1 MRRREFI
8 TLLGGAAVWPLAAR
22 AQQPAKTHRI
32 GYLSPVTSSADAT
45 RSEAFLHGLS
55 ELGYVEGRSIIIER
69 RFAEGKLDQL
79 SPLAAELV
87 GLNVDLVVAAGG
99 DLVARAVS
107 RVNGTIPIVITN
119 GENPV
124 RSGLVA
130 SLARPGGNVTGL
142 TSIASDLSAKRLQLV
157 KEILPGVSHV
167 AVLWNPAFPDKVLEF
182 KETQTAAT
190 ALGLQIQSL
199 EIQNPSDIDNALEAA
214 IKGHAEALITL
225 PDPLTNVLRTR
236 IIELSRTGRLATM
249 FAQKP
254 PVDAGGLMSYG
265 PNYAQLFRRAAYF
278 VDRILKGAKP
288 ADLPVEQPV
297 KFELVINLKT
307 ARALGLDVPPTLL
320 ARADE
325 VIE

>member
-1 MRRREFI
+1 LNTF
-8 TLLGGAAVWPLAAR
+8 AWPLAAR

-32 GYLSPVTSSADAT
+32 GYLSPITSSADAT

-119 GENPV
+119 GEDPV

-157 KEILPGVSHV
+157 KEILPGVSNV

-190 ALGLQIQSL
+190 ALGLQIQPL
-199 EIQNPSDIDNALEAA
+199 EIQNPSDIDSALEAA

-254 PVDAGGLMSYG
+254 PVDAGGLISYG

-307 ARALGLDVPPTLL
+307 ARALGLVVPPPLL